1 MSVTVD
7 WCASNIVHVNFEHH
21 WDWHEFSEGMQQA
34 YTLMSKSAKTIN
46 LMLDFVGSTKHVSTS
61 TLTNIINE
69 VETPPNQ
76 GVTVIVTEEE
86 LLGDK
91 LSHILG
97 QTNPNAAAIAVVSN
111 GEEAIN
117 LIRNS
122 VRA

>member
-7 WCASNIVHVNFEHH
+7 WCASNIVHVDFQNH
-21 WDWHEFSEGMQQA
+21 WDWQEFSQGMQRA
-34 YTLMSKSAKTIN
+34 YTLMSKSTKTVN
-46 LMLDFVGSTKHVSTS
+46 LMIDFVGSVKHVSTS
-61 TLTNIINE
+61 VLTNIVDA
-69 VETPPNQ
+69 VESPPNQ
-76 GVTVIVTEEE
+76 GMITIVTEDE

-91 LSHILG
+91 LSRILS
-97 QTNPNAAAIAVVSN
+97 QISPNAPMIAVVSN